1 MFKIA
6 SDFNINTYL
15 CTKWTKMTEEIVIP
29 KTISESIELYNSLF
43 REEGGMVLISICD
56 KGQYS
61 LMIDNKKYFISI
73 GDILIC
79 PPGLILST
87 PKIESGDKETIDV
100 KYVGV
105 KYSAFLNSIRTGRNI
120 WSILMYA
127 RSNPVFHLDGDDR
140 ELTSNYYK
148 VLAGKLKTKRSFY
161 YDEILHTLLQC
172 IIYELCVILNRDLGE
187 IDTRS
192 EKRKDKIFKKFV
204 EKMSENEGQE
214 RSLKYYA
221 DILGVTPK
229 YLSAVTNEICGISA
243 HELILNN
250 VAVHIRQ
257 QLEFS
262 SKSIKELSAQ
272 YGFPNL
278 SSFGKFVKTRLGN
291 SPRAIRI
298 SGKKTKQL

>member
-1 MFKIA
+1 
-6 SDFNINTYL
+6 
-15 CTKWTKMTEEIVIP
+15 MTEEIVLSKSI
-29 KTISESIELYNSLF
+29 TESIDLYNNLF

-56 KGQYS
+56 KGEYS
-61 LMIDNKKYFISI
+61 LKIDNKKYVINT

-79 PPGLILST
+79 PPGLILSD
-87 PKIESGDKETIDV
+87 PEIESEDKESIDI